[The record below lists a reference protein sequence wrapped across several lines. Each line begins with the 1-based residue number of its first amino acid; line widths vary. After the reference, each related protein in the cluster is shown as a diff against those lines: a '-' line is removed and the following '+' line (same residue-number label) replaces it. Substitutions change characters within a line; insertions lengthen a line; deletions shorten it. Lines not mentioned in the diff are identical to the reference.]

1 MTIDITDATS
11 GAMFTKCNDC
21 AARADAPCT
30 IGGSTNIVVELNAIV
45 TIEGRVYHLSRIE
58 DSLRA
63 LYGRW
68 SRR

>member
-1 MTIDITDATS
+1 
-11 GAMFTKCNDC
+11 MFTKCSVC
-21 AARADAPCT
+21 AARADIPCT
-30 IGGSTNIVVELNAIV
+30 IGGSLTNINIVAEVAQIV
-45 TIEGRVYHLSRIE
+45 TIEGRVYHVSRIE